1 MTAPQPHVVG
11 ARDLS
16 ASTYL
21 LEADW
26 DVPRSLWHDS
36 YPHGVPPGLRYAPAR
51 AERLLLGA
59 CAHYPRRIAVR
70 YWGTAWSYEELVERV
85 SRAAGNFRQLGVEA
99 GDRVMMVLPNS
110 PEFVVAWFALHWLG
124 AEIVPA
130 NPLMCSAELAELV
143 RTTGAQ
149 VVLGLDVRINPVA
162 RLTQRVPVRLVL
174 VSSLARHLPWYLAV
188 PYTLRC
194 RLTRRPEFSSNTIVR
209 SCRVLEDRNAPPVG
223 DPVLT
228 DADRPAVLQPTGGT
242 TGTPKV
248 AVLTHANLHA
258 NVAQLHVWSGCQPGT
273 ETVLAVLPF
282 FHVFGATV
290 AMLSPIAGGATLVL
304 QAQFQPKRILS
315 TMEQFRP
322 NVAPMVPFMFASL
335 NEAMAKRKRNVGG
348 LDFCFSG
355 ASALSAEVREEFQE
369 RTGATIFEGYGLS
382 EASPVTHANPPD
394 SSARPGS
401 VGLPLPC
408 TEARVVDVENGVVPV
423 APGQVGELIVR
434 GPQIMRE
441 YLDAREETELVLRD
455 GWLHTGDLVTMDHS
469 GFFTVVDRKKDMII
483 SAGLNI
489 YPAEVEEVLAAH
501 PAVQECAVVGVPD
514 KRYGERVAA
523 YVVPVP
529 GAKIDADA
537 LKAHCRTGLASYKIP
552 RIIEIR
558 SELPKNFLG
567 KVRRID
573 LRKKAA

>member
-11 ARDLS
+11 GRDFS
-16 ASTYL
+16 ASLFPLTP
-21 LEADW
+21 DW
-26 DVPRSLWHDS
+26 DGPRSTWHDS
-36 YPHGVPPGLRYAPAR
+36 YPAGVPPRLHFLPKRT
-51 AERLLLGA
+51 EQLLLAA
-59 CAHYPRRIAVR
+59 CERYPRRIAVH
-70 YWGTAWSYEELVERV
+70 YWGTAWTYEELVGRV
-85 SRAAGNFRQLGVEA
+85 QLAAANFRRLGVAA

-110 PEFVVAWFALHWLG
+110 PEFVVSWFALHWLG

-130 NPLMCSAELAELV
+130 SPLMCSKDLAELV
-143 RTTGAQ
+143 RTTGAR
-149 VVLGLDVRINPVA
+149 VVMGLDVRINPVA
-162 RLTQRVPVRLVL
+162 RLTQRAPVRLVI
-174 VSSLARHLPWYLAV
+174 VTSLARHLPWYLAV
-188 PYTLRC
+188 PYLLRC
-194 RLTRRPEFSSNTIVR
+194 HLNRRAPFASTTAVLR
-209 SCRVLEDRNAPPVG
+209 SAVLEDRAARPVTE
-223 DPVLT
+223 PVLN
-228 DADRPAVLQPTGGT
+228 DASLPAILQPTGGT

-273 ETVLAVLPF
+273 ETVLSVLPF

-304 QAQFQPKRILS
+304 QAQFQPRRVLAAIDKY
-315 TMEQFRP
+315 QP

-335 NEAMAKRKRNVGG
+335 NEAMAKRKRNVLG

-355 ASALSAEVREEFQE
+355 ASSLSAEVREEFQE

-394 SSARPGS
+394 ASARPGS

-408 TEARVVDVENGVVPV
+408 TEARVVDVDNGRVPV
-423 APGQVGELIVR
+423 APGQVGELVVR
-434 GPQIMRE
+434 GPQIMRG
-441 YLDAREETELVLRD
+441 YLDADEETELVLRD
-455 GWLHTGDLVTMDHS
+455 GWLHTGDLVTMDRS
-469 GFFTVVDRKKDMII
+469 GYFSVVDRKKDMII
-483 SAGLNI
+483 SAGLNVF
-489 YPAEVEEVLAAH
+489 PAEVEAVLAAH
-501 PAVQECAVVGVPD
+501 PAVKECAVVGVPD
-514 KRYGERVAA
+514 KRYGERVAV

-529 GAKIDADA
+529 GARIDAES

-567 KVRRID
+567 KVRRVE
-573 LRKKAA
+573 LRKRAA

>member
-1 MTAPQPHVVG
+1 MTAPPPHVVG
-11 ARDLS
+11 PRDFS
-16 ASTYL
+16 ASIYP
-21 LEADW
+21 LEPDW
-26 DVPRSLWHDS
+26 DRPHFPWHDS
-36 YPHGVPPGLRYAPAR
+36 YPPGVPPGLSYAPLR

-59 CAHYPRRIAVR
+59 CGHYPRRTAVR

-85 SRAAGNFRQLGVEA
+85 RRAAANFRRLGVDA
-99 GDRVMMVLPNS
+99 GDRVLMVLPNS

-130 NPLMCSAELAELV
+130 NPLLCSSDLAELV
-143 RTTGAQ
+143 RITGAE

-174 VSSLARHLPWYLAV
+174 VASLAAHLPWYLAV
-188 PYTLRC
+188 PYLLR
-194 RLTRRPEFSSNTIVR
+194 RRFRRRPHFAATTLVQ
-209 SCRVLEDRNAPPVG
+209 SCTVLDERAARPLSE
-223 DPVLT
+223 PVLT
-228 DADRPAVLQPTGGT
+228 DAARPAILQPTGGT

-273 ETVLAVLPF
+273 ETVLSVLPF

-304 QAQFQPKRILS
+304 QAQFQPRRILA
-315 TMEQFRP
+315 TMQQCRP
-322 NVAPMVPFMFASL
+322 NLAPMVPFMFAAL
-335 NEAMAKRKRNVGG
+335 NQAMHRRRRNIDG

-355 ASALSAEVREEFQE
+355 ASPLAAEVRDEFQD

-394 SSARPGS
+394 GTARPGS
-401 VGLPLPC
+401 VGLPLPG
-408 TEARVVDVENGVVPV
+408 TEARVVDVENGLLPVP
-423 APGQVGELIVR
+423 PGQVGELIVR

-441 YLDAREETELVLRD
+441 YLDAPEETAHVLRD
-455 GWLHTGDLVTMDHS
+455 GWLHTGDLVTVDRA
-469 GFFTVVDRKKDMII
+469 GFFTIVDRKKDMII

-489 YPAEVEEVLAAH
+489 FPAEIEEVLAAH

-514 KRYGERVAA
+514 KQYGERVAA
-523 YVVPVP
+523 YVVPAP
-529 GAKIDADA
+529 GKRIDVEA

-558 SELPKNFLG
+558 TELPKNFLG
-567 KVRRID
+567 KVRRVE